1 MKIIKG
7 IGILVLFLAVGEVIS
22 HFIGNFMPG
31 SVIGMLLIFAA
42 LLLKIVKP
50 EDIRTVAD
58 FLTGNM
64 TILFVPAFAGVID
77 QWGLIK
83 LHFWGW
89 AAIIIITT
97 ILVML
102 SSGAAAEL
110 TARIKEGKADRQ
122 S

>member
-7 IGILVLFLAVGEVIS
+7 IGILLVFLALGEVVS
-22 HFIGNFMPG
+22 HFIGHFLPG
-31 SVIGMLLIFAA
+31 SVIGMLLIFSA

-50 EDIRTVAD
+50 EDIRTAAD
-58 FLTGNM
+58 YLTGNM
-64 TILFVPAFAGVID
+64 TILFVPAFAGIID

-89 AAIIIITT
+89 AAIIVLTT
-97 ILVML
+97 VLVML

-110 TARIKEGKADRQ
+110 AARKGSKKKEEVK
-122 S
+122 

>member
-7 IGILVLFLAVGEVIS
+7 IGILVLFLALGEAVS
-22 HFIGNFMPG
+22 YFIGHFLPG

-42 LLLKIVKP
+42 LMMKVVKP

-64 TILFVPAFAGVID
+64 TILFVPAFAGIID

-89 AAIIIITT
+89 IAIIVITT
-97 ILVML
+97 VLVML

-110 TARIKEGKADRQ
+110 AASIKNRKTKE
-122 S
+122 